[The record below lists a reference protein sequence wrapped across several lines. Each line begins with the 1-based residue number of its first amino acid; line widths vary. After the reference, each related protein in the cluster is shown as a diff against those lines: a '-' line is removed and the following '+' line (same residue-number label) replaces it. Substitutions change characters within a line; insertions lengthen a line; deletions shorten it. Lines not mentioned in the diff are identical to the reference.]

1 MPHNMLQPLI
11 EATDVTTSKI
21 SESVT
26 FGHIVGQI
34 VRTL

>member
-1 MPHNMLQPLI
+1 MLQPLI
-11 EATDVTTSKI
+11 EVTDLTTSKV

-26 FGHIVGQI
+26 FGYIVGQI